1 MVKQIGKEARFLNA
15 LIEAAKKG
23 RQISRKQ
30 AKVNHRL
37 GNPSATVGRLV
48 EDGWNVKRNY
58 TKQKVRLNGKIHVIR
73 TVKYS
78 LV

>member
-1 MVKQIGKEARFLNA
+1 MTKKIGKEARFLNA
-15 LIEAAKKG
+15 LLAASTTG

-30 AKVNHRL
+30 AKSNHRL

-48 EDGWNVKRNY
+48 EGGWNVKRTY
-58 TKQKVRLNGKIHVIR
+58 TNKKVRANGKLHVIR

-78 LV
+78 LG